1 MEEEA
6 IKKLIAMLSVNT
18 GEDVTYEYAS
28 ARINELVWLYGEL
41 RKWELK
47 RKKDLDKEE
56 HVDCSAC

>member
-41 RKWELK
+41 RKWEQK
-47 RKKDLDKEE
+47 RLEKGRYDQSPGDQTE
-56 HVDCSAC
+56 